1 MRSVHWL
8 LIMGMLVGIFV
19 ATNALADTVSLAQ
32 VPNAGATV
40 TINTPDYKGSV
51 YVGTY
56 PLTLQ
61 SGGVIQSYCID
72 LIDKSSTSFL
82 PYQVSTLS
90 ATLPTT
96 TASYSTKTLSSSD
109 QTQQA
114 EEIAYIVEKYN
125 PNTVSLADGVDA
137 QIAIWNILG
146 TQVGDPF
153 NSEDVVTGNPSV
165 GSLAGANGIQAA
177 AETYANY
184 STANVGGVTVYNGQH
199 INGVNYQNY
208 ATVPEPS
215 ILLFLGT
222 GLVGICAA
230 ARRRWVKK

>member
-1 MRSVHWL
+1 MRSVRWL
-8 LIMGMLVGIFV
+8 LIMGMLVGISV

-32 VPNAGATV
+32 IPNAGATV
-40 TINTPDYKGSV
+40 NITTPDYTGGV

-96 TASYSTKTLSSSD
+96 SASYSTSLTSSQ

-114 EEIAYIVEKYN
+114 EEIAYIVETYN
-125 PNTVSLADGVDA
+125 PNTVSLANGVDA

-146 TQVGDPF
+146 TQVAYGF
-153 NSEDVVTGNPSV
+153 NTEDVVTGTPSA
-165 GSLAGANGIQAA
+165 GSLAGADAIQAD
-177 AETYANY
+177 AEELANY
-184 STANVGGVTVYNGQH
+184 STANVGGVTVYNGQD
-199 INGVNYQNY
+199 IGGANYQNY

-222 GLVGICAA
+222 GLVGVGAA
-230 ARRRWVKK
+230 ARRFRKII